1 MVDGLHAVCDA
12 IESGIPLERAAT
24 VRTLRIPSDVPPP
37 SPGEIRAIRDSLGL
51 SQAGFAD
58 FLGAGLN
65 TVRSWEIGRREPSAL
80 ARRLLGAIRDD
91 PAYWRGRLAKM
102 VGRRDLPPASR
113 HGGRDPEDR
122 PNPSIDRMAPGSAAM
137 VGFATSSVSGSGCDD
152 ESAWGIRRWP
162 RSSWSTGSTTSR

>member
-1 MVDGLHAVCDA
+1 MSKARRSSQSRPRSEAKKEQAAAQSPRVREMVDGLHAVCDA
-12 IESGIPLERAAT
+12 IESGVPLERAAT

-51 SQAGFAD
+51 SQAAFAD

-65 TVRSWEIGRREPSAL
+65 TVRSWEIGDREPSAL

-102 VGRRDLPPASR
+102 LRPEGRPPAAGR
-113 HGGRDPEDR
+113 GG
-122 PNPSIDRMAPGSAAM
+122 
-137 VGFATSSVSGSGCDD
+137 
-152 ESAWGIRRWP
+152 
-162 RSSWSTGSTTSR
+162 